1 MRYWNKQQRMNRLFD
16 AESGRTVMVAMDH
29 GQGGVKPGLAHP
41 EQLIS
46 TIIAARPDAIL
57 LSAGM
62 ARTYNYLFGH
72 KGDPA
77 LVISSDF
84 IIGNTVP
91 QAPGAMQELRQSL
104 SVEEAVR
111 LGADAIKAVLVFG
124 NEDIAAQ
131 ADNQEYITELAEECD
146 RWNLPLIV
154 EPTTWG
160 TALTDEKKNDVS
172 LYADM
177 ARISGELG
185 ADLVKCDFKGTPEEY
200 RAVVENC
207 PVPVSILGGAKAAPE
222 KIADT
227 IEGAM
232 SCGVCGVV
240 FGRNVWQSKDPAKT
254 VKGLQAITYHGD
266 RETFLK
272 LCAEE

>member
-1 MRYWNKQQRMNRLFD
+1 MRHWNKELRMNRLFD

-41 EQLIS
+41 EQLLQ
-46 TIIAARPDAIL
+46 TIIEAKPDGIL
-57 LSAGM
+57 LSSGM
-62 ARTYNYLFGH
+62 ARTFSYLFGH

-91 QAPGAMQELRQSL
+91 QGSGAMQTIRQSIT
-104 SVEEAVR
+104 VEEAVR

-124 NEDIAAQ
+124 NQDIEAQ
-131 ADNQEYITELAEECD
+131 ADNQRYITKLAAECD

-160 TALTDEKKNDVS
+160 SSLTDEKKNDVS

-177 ARISGELG
+177 ARISGEMG
-185 ADLVKCDFKGTPEEY
+185 ADLVKIDYKGTPDEY
-200 RAVVENC
+200 RAVVDNC
-207 PVPVSILGGAKAAPE
+207 PVPVAILGGSKASPE
-222 KIADT
+222 HIADT
-227 IEGAM
+227 IEGAL
-232 SCGVCGVV
+232 SCGACGVV
-240 FGRNVWQSKDPAKT
+240 FGRNVWQSPDPKRM
-254 VKGLQAITYHGD
+254 VKGLQAITYRGD
-266 RETFLK
+266 RESFLK
-272 LCAEE
+272 LCR